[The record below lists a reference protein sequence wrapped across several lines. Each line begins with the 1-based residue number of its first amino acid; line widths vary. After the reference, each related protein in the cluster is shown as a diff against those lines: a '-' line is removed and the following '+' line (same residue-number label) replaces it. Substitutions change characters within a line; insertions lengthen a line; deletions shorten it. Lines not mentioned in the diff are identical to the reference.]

1 MQKMKKRY
9 KKLLTLSM
17 VVLLLICSVPV
28 SAASPLKLKI
38 SGKTVNY
45 TKKQLKVTYNGK
57 NIPITTTPAIALDG
71 SNMIPYYYIFVT
83 QGPKMKRTYNKN
95 TGCLLQ

>member
-71 SNMIPYYYIFVT
+71 SNMIPY
-83 QGPKMKRTYNKN
+83 
-95 TGCLLQ
+95 LLLKVLK